1 MISSVQEYCEKL
13 EKGQA
18 LYNSLVEPFNE
29 IETSRRQNDRK
40 LFEVTNRLKKNEKL
54 FDEMREEQR
63 LQSKLNV

>member
-1 MISSVQEYCEKL
+1 MFSSVMEYSQKL

-29 IETSRRQNDRK
+29 MEITRRQNARK
-40 LFEVTNRLKKNEKL
+40 ISEVTNRLKQNEKL

-63 LQSKLNV
+63 LQSKFNI